1 MAKGPNEA
9 LLAEGLVY
17 FSLLCLLLSSLPRGA
32 ATLSDSIPFC
42 KFGNR
47 SQDVQI
53 IMFAP
58 SNGSLCCIRS
68 PQICQCTW

>member
-1 MAKGPNEA
+1 MAPAQGPNEA

-53 IMFAP
+53 NNVCPF
-58 SNGSLCCIRS
+58 
-68 PQICQCTW
+68 